1 MKIKE
6 GFLLRSIAQE
16 IVVVPV
22 SGDLDLNMMI
32 KLNETGRFLWEQ
44 LQSETTV
51 DEVVQAVLRKYD
63 IEEAAARNYVK
74 AFVKDL
80 EKHGFLC

>member
-1 MKIKE
+1 MKLKE
-6 GFLLRSIAQE
+6 GFVLQE
-16 IVVVPV
+16 IGGQIVVIPTADDM
-22 SGDLDLNMMI
+22 DLDMMI
-32 KLNETGRFLWEQ
+32 KLNETGCFLWEQ

-63 IEEAAARNYVK
+63 IEEAAARNYVE